1 MSTTVQTLPARTDC
15 SARLPWISAVV
26 PFINQ
31 NAVCLIVLSMVGIGL
46 IGAYDFYLT
55 MVTANFLP
63 EMEQNEIGRMIM
75 GLDDDVIH
83 SQRIALFLALKF
95 AGTVVVL
102 SVLGLMGMVRDRRGV
117 PVALGVFAF
126 QLYLLFVLTSPN
138 MS

>member
-1 MSTTVQTLPARTDC
+1 MSTTVHTLPARTHS

-26 PFINQ
+26 PFIQQ
-31 NAVCLIVLSMVGIGL
+31 NSIVLIVLSMVGIGL

-75 GLDDDVIH
+75 GLDNDVIH
-83 SQRIALFLALKF
+83 AQRIALFLALKF

-102 SVLGLMGMVRDRRGV
+102 SVLGLMGMVGDRRGV
-117 PVALGVFAF
+117 PVSLGVFAF
-126 QLYLLFVLTSPN
+126 QLYVLFVLTAPSMN
-138 MS
+138 